1 MFSGKSV
8 LITGTNSTLGAEL
21 AAQLFKA
28 GAHITGIG
36 RNFPKSR
43 GKEYV
48 NFFKH
53 DLMNPFEVTNQ
64 RFSSIFHLAAVPGS
78 RYFVDHNPLAVYS
91 NSVID
96 YNIFNFAEKSG
107 VENFYYMSS
116 ATAHSIESLGTNS
129 PDNPS
134 SNDSKLSPDG
144 LFGWQKRGSEIY
156 LEGVKQFLNMRT
168 ISFRLFSLYA
178 GIQGGDDFLSKWL
191 DSARHLGKIDIWG
204 GDQIRSFI
212 HYTDAVSAMML
223 VIANSPDFSR
233 VDIGTN
239 DRYTLTNL
247 ANLISAK
254 ATLPITLNY
263 EQYNE
268 TQFRNQI
275 SNQEILDSYNWKP
288 QFNIFDTV
296 LRYFSN

>member
-1 MFSGKSV
+1 
-8 LITGTNSTLGAEL
+8 
-21 AAQLFKA
+21 
-28 GAHITGIG
+28 
-36 RNFPKSR
+36 
-43 GKEYV
+43 
-48 NFFKH
+48 
-53 DLMNPFEVTNQ
+53 
-64 RFSSIFHLAAVPGS
+64 
-78 RYFVDHNPLAVYS
+78 
-91 NSVID
+91 
-96 YNIFNFAEKSG
+96 
-107 VENFYYMSS
+107 
-116 ATAHSIESLGTNS
+116 
-129 PDNPS
+129 
-134 SNDSKLSPDG
+134 
-144 LFGWQKRGSEIY
+144 
-156 LEGVKQFLNMRT
+156 MRT